1 MTNSRNTFLDLA
13 YNNQNI
19 SDDLKPHLASWTY
32 TDNLSGEIDD
42 LQIVLEDVEHKW
54 LSDWFPSK
62 GSLLNA
68 IIIKKNWYETIK
80 RTLLGKFE
88 VDEIE
93 ASGPPSTVAIKA
105 LAVPENNSLR
115 GQFKSKA
122 WEKAT
127 LKLVANDIAK
137 RNGLKLVY
145 KASANPTKD
154 RYEQESET
162 DLSFLYRLCKDEG
175 LCLKLTNNTIIILD
189 EAEYERA
196 PVVATINRQSKQDDE
211 ILVQS
216 WKAKTTLT
224 GTYKD
229 CRVEYKDTAKKKTIK
244 ATFTPPKPPKVGRT
258 LIVKEQIK
266 SVAEGQRLA
275 KNKLREANK
284 EATKVDLQVIAD
296 KHLDSGMTVNLKG
309 FGKFDG
315 KYIITKVVHSQSA
328 IPLSLRRC
336 LEGY

>member
-19 SDDLKPHLASWTY
+19 SDDLKPHLISWTY

-68 IIIKKNWYETIK
+68 IIIKKNWRETIK

-93 ASGPPSTVAIKA
+93 ASGPPSNVTIKA
-105 LAVPENNSLR
+105 LAVPENNSIR
-115 GQFKSKA
+115 GQVKSKA

-137 RNGLKLVY
+137 SNKLKLIF
-145 KASANPTKD
+145 KASSNPTKD

-175 LCLKLTNNTIIILD
+175 LCLKLTNNTIVILD

-211 ILVQS
+211 ILVQH
-216 WKAKTTLT
+216 WNATTTLT

-244 ATFTPPKPPKVGRT
+244 ATFTPPKSPKVGRT

-284 EATKVDLQVIAD
+284 EATKVELQVIAD

-315 KYIITKVVHSQSA
+315 KYIITKVGHSQSV